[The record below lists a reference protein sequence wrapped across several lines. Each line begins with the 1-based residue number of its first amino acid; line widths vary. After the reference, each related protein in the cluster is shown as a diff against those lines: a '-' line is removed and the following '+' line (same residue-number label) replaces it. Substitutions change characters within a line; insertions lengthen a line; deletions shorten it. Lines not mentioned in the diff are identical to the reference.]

1 LWDYGLN
8 IKHDTFTINETECTL
23 PYELSIGYAL
33 SLIDMG
39 GAKNISLVG
48 FDGYDRDD
56 IRQIRMNEL
65 LDLFNEQSSMSITA
79 LTPTTYHISQGS
91 IYAARL

>member
-1 LWDYGLN
+1 M
-8 IKHDTFTINETECTL
+8 
-23 PYELSIGYAL
+23 SIGYAL

-39 GAKNISLVG
+39 GAKSVSLVG

-65 LDLFNEQSSMSITA
+65 LDLFNKQSLMPITA
-79 LTPTTYHISQGS
+79 LTPTTYRISQGS
-91 IYAARL
+91 IYAGRP

>member
-1 LWDYGLN
+1 
-8 IKHDTFTINETECTL
+8 
-23 PYELSIGYAL
+23 
-33 SLIDMG
+33 MG
-39 GAKNISLVG
+39 GAKSVSLVG

-65 LDLFNEQSSMSITA
+65 LDLFNKQSLIPITA

-91 IYAARL
+91 IYSGRL